1 MLAYKAAWNH
11 RRLVKVD
18 RFFPSSKTCHRCGH
32 RQPLDLSDRRWRC
45 AGCGKEHDRDPN
57 AAINL
62 LVEGLR
68 ILAAGSAESLN
79 AKGGNVRLAK
89 VSSSR

>member
-1 MLAYKAAWNH
+1 MLTYKAEWYH
-11 RRLVKVD
+11 CRIVKVD
-18 RFFPSSKTCHRCGH
+18 RYFPSSKTCHQCNH
-32 RQPLDLSDRRWRC
+32 RQHLELWDRQWRC
-45 AGCGKEHDRDPN
+45 EGCGAEHDRDHN

-62 LVEGLR
+62 LTEGMR

-79 AKGGNVRLAK
+79 ADGENVSLAK